1 MSYTDTRLP
10 VGRCIRVHSQLPRIW
25 RSRHAV
31 VPGSF
36 WLWAEHKEFEVFIAL
51 IQTPKCLN
59 PWQGPNVYKQVP
71 SRLPWVHALVLEIDF
86 RPAQSN
92 TNQSGSTLAG
102 MYHDVSSRLFR
113 LIPKWSF
120 SYFILQPGPGHL
132 GRSPSATCRCPA
144 WVASRVQLA
153 PGLVA
158 ASDVLVFHLLQ
169 RKSGTLLAGILVLTC
184 FFFHL
189 LKPAH
194 HASTFVVFAIV
205 HPSCQIHMFSF
216 HRFHHV
222 SPRLICTC
230 APCFFYTME
239 TRAF

>member
-1 MSYTDTRLP
+1 
-10 VGRCIRVHSQLPRIW
+10 
-25 RSRHAV
+25 
-31 VPGSF
+31 
-36 WLWAEHKEFEVFIAL
+36 
-51 IQTPKCLN
+51 
-59 PWQGPNVYKQVP
+59 
-71 SRLPWVHALVLEIDF
+71 
-86 RPAQSN
+86 
-92 TNQSGSTLAG
+92 

-194 HASTFVVFAIV
+194 HASTFVVLQLFILLA
-205 HPSCQIHMFSF
+205 
-216 HRFHHV
+216 RFICSLFTDFTTFLHV
-222 SPRLICTC
+222 SFAHMRHVLFTQWKLEHFRFFFGMFQDWWENLVDTLKFGGYEPWFPFGIPSKSTHHFPWGHGGEVLNARDVLLGLQEFGYPHIRGGT
-230 APCFFYTME
+230 PCFTWRVNWRSGFE
-239 TRAF
+239 PI